1 MRFIKNIFELLKNL
15 TKFGYYYLIDGTWL
29 KDLKKIEWPTK
40 KHSKPQSKIST
51 SEYISIESD
60 KVLDEI
66 EESRQREELLQKYFN
81 YDDED
86 QPTFI

>member
-60 KVLDEI
+60 NHLDEI

-86 QPTFI
+86 EPTFI

>member
-81 YDDED
+81 YDDEEV
-86 QPTFI
+86 PTFI

>member
-40 KHSKPQSKIST
+40 KLQKPISKIST
-51 SEYISIESD
+51 SEYISIESEE
-60 KVLDEI
+60 VLDEAQ
-66 EESRQREELLQKYFN
+66 ESRRREELLQQYFN
-81 YDDED
+81 YEDEEE
-86 QPTFI
+86 PTFI

>member
-1 MRFIKNIFELLKNL
+1 MTFIKNIFELLKNL

-81 YDDED
+81 YDDEEE
-86 QPTFI
+86 PTFI